1 MLEPSATLLL
11 KLRLDAWFDF
21 GLVNIGNEVTEE
33 FNWFTGGAEEEADDL
48 FKLLFIFSTD
58 DAFLAVTDPVW

>member
-21 GLVNIGNEVTEE
+21 LLVNIVNEVTEE
-33 FNWFTGGAEEEADDL
+33 FNWFADEEEVVDDL

>member
-1 MLEPSATLLL
+1 MLELSATLLAR
-11 KLRLDAWFDF
+11 LRLDAWFDF
-21 GLVNIGNEVTEE
+21 LLLVNIVNEVTEE
-33 FNWFTGGAEEEADDL
+33 FNWFAEEEVDDL

>member
-1 MLEPSATLLL
+1 MLEPNATLLL

-21 GLVNIGNEVTEE
+21 LLVNIVNEVTEE
-33 FNWFTGGAEEEADDL
+33 FNWFAEEEVVDDL